1 MSGMLKLEIAD
12 SAETLKQLMH
22 QNCHPQ
28 QKAKLQALW
37 WLQSGQ
43 ANSVNQ
49 LAQLSGRHR
58 TTISNWLSRYRTG
71 GLNALLEVTP
81 VLVLLQ
87 QLGLRCVSSC
97 NES

>member
-1 MSGMLKLEIAD
+1 MLKLEIAE

-43 ANSVNQ
+43 ASSVNRPYPGANDKLGAALRQ
-49 LAQLSGRHR
+49 YPDDESIFAASLSGVCRLLHHHA
-58 TTISNWLSRYRTG
+58 SR
-71 GLNALLEVTP
+71 
-81 VLVLLQ
+81 
-87 QLGLRCVSSC
+87 
-97 NES
+97 